1 MPYHPGD
8 ARRTPSPQRAASRA
22 GLSPEW
28 RGLRTPSPPRRD
40 VPHDGDPMGAQ
51 APRFPYRARPITA
64 GPRSRVPQ
72 PQRPSSAMHRPASAQ
87 QQQRPSTAQ
96 MRGRLS
102 DPHAASAQGF
112 SPWSALSSHGESGG
126 QAPAVQSAAFRP
138 TSAQKSPALARYL
151 DEEMDASLAPG
162 PRRKFRPPADGA
174 VSYPLGTSP
183 VNSKVTT
190 IERVRTENG
199 WLREEVEKLR
209 MQLAAE
215 TQMHQYRAH
224 AFSQE
229 RQALEA
235 KLAQAEQAK
244 EAALKKVSEGSGR
257 VKRREGMLHKVRHEE
272 RQRRLVLSCGVVCAG
287 VGRVSERTLYVQV
300 ACGHDVCVRA
310 PGARCTHCRACDTD
324 SGTSRTA
331 ADAR

>member
-1 MPYHPGD
+1 MPYHTSEGVVD

-22 GLSPEW
+22 SRSPEW
-28 RGLRTPSPPRRD
+28 GGLRTPSPPRRD
-40 VPHDGDPMGAQ
+40 APHEGDPRGAQ

-72 PQRPSSAMHRPASAQ
+72 RPSSAMHRPASAMHRPASAQ
-87 QQQRPSTAQ
+87 QQQR
-96 MRGRLS
+96 RLS
-102 DPHAASAQGF
+102 DPHAASAPGF
-112 SPWSALSSHGESGG
+112 SPWSALSSHGEGG
-126 QAPAVQSAAFRP
+126 EQVPAMQRAAFRP

-151 DEEMDASLAPG
+151 DEDMDASLAPG
-162 PRRKFRPPADGA
+162 PRRKFRPPTDGA

-229 RQALEA
+229 KQALEA
-235 KLAQAEQAK
+235 KLAQAEQAA
-244 EAALKKVSEGSGR
+244 EAALKKVSEGSSR

-272 RQRRLVLSCGVVCAG
+272 RQRRLVLACGVRSCGSC
-287 VGRVSERTLYVQV
+287 ERKDSASLYVQV
-300 ACGHDVCVRA
+300 GCRHGVCERTS
-310 PGARCTHCRACDTD
+310 GARN
-324 SGTSRTA
+324 SL
-331 ADAR
+331 